1 MYAQSFLVTSVRG
14 KGFDPTTSDRAPSG
28 CSGFMKAA
36 LGLRAVFLA
45 GFFAAIKISSGKL
58 TKCAGLGP
66 SARQDSREGRVS
78 PVERTRR
85 PARAHL
91 FRLRRV
97 ADLTIGR
104 VGERRATSWNPAFT
118 NADDVPVQAKA
129 SGIRWP
135 ARGSTGYPSTRP
147 APRRSACSTAAFS

>member
-58 TKCAGLGP
+58 TKCAGLSP
-66 SARQDSREGRVS
+66 SARQDSRTGRVS
-78 PVERTRR
+78 PVGRTRTQAQGTR
-85 PARAHL
+85 YRHAR
-91 FRLRRV
+91 
-97 ADLTIGR
+97 
-104 VGERRATSWNPAFT
+104 
-118 NADDVPVQAKA
+118 DDE
-129 SGIRWP
+129 
-135 ARGSTGYPSTRP
+135 
-147 APRRSACSTAAFS
+147 